1 MSGFGR
7 GMRRQWAID
16 PKITYLNHGTV
27 GAPPRRVLAAQR
39 AIRREIERQPA
50 RFLLRELADVK
61 QIEMLAR
68 PRMRVAAE
76 AVATFLGAR
85 GDDLVFVDNA
95 TAGVNA
101 VLRSL
106 RLSEGDEILITDH
119 GYGAVERTA
128 RFVATHSGA
137 RVVTAALPRE
147 RWNADA
153 IFEAIAAAL
162 TPRTRIAIV
171 DHITAPTALLLP
183 VAAITARCR
192 AAGVPVLVDGAHA
205 PGAVAFDIPSLGADW
220 YTANLHKWAMAP
232 RSSAILWAT
241 PERQRDLHPPV
252 ISWGY
257 ELGFDAEFDLQG
269 TRDPSPWLAAPAG
282 IEFLRELG
290 LEEVYAWNHGLAWS
304 SACMLAYRWK
314 VELPQN
320 EERVGPMA
328 IVPLPERFGTTV
340 ADGARIKD
348 ALLYEDDIEA
358 QVHEF
363 QGRLWW
369 RIAAQVYND
378 ADDVLRAALAIE
390 KRAG

>member
-7 GMRRQWAID
+7 AMRRLWALD

-61 QIEMLAR
+61 QIEMRAR
-68 PRMRVAAE
+68 PRMRVAAD
-76 AVATFLGAR
+76 AVANFLGAR

-95 TAGVNA
+95 TAGANA

-106 RLSEGDEILITDH
+106 RLSEGDEIVLTDP
-119 GYGAVERTA
+119 GYGAVTNTA
-128 RFVATHSGA
+128 RFVATGSGA
-137 RVVTAALPRE
+137 RVVTVELPRT
-147 RWNADA
+147 RWDADA
-153 IFEAIAAAL
+153 IVETIASAL

-171 DHITAPTALLLP
+171 DQITAPTALRLP

-192 AAGVPVLVDGAHA
+192 AAGVPVLVDGAHG

-220 YTANLHKWAMAP
+220 YTANLHKWALAP

-257 ELGFDAEFDLQG
+257 ELGFAAEFDLQG

-290 LEEVYAWNHGLAWS
+290 PAAVYDWNHGLAWS

-320 EERVGPMA
+320 EEMVGPMA

-340 ADGARIKD
+340 ADGNRLKD

-390 KRAG
+390 KHAD